1 MRQFK
6 KIGYYP
12 CKENKMD
19 ILKIKYINPLE
30 REFEQWIIS
39 GIENGLMK
47 RINKFSNF
55 TIRNFFSL
63 SFIPYSLFIIFF
75 IVNCHLSINKSFSQ
89 TIPEKK
95 PPLTRILFIYD
106 ASNSMNATW
115 QSGSRHEIAKRL
127 FMEALDSLQNAE
139 NLELALRVYGHQKN
153 YKQGQ
158 DCYDTKLE
166 VPFGKNNVPAMKTK
180 IKTIVPKGTTPIAL
194 TLEKS
199 GEDFPLCNECRN
211 IIILITDGIEECNG
225 DPCAVSQALQKK
237 GIVLKPF
244 VIGIGL
250 DMEFK
255 KTFEC
260 VGNYFDAAKEE
271 TFKMVLNIVISQAL
285 NTTTAQVN
293 LLDLNSKPT
302 ETDVNMTFYDQFSG
316 RIMYNYIH
324 TINHRG
330 NPDTVNIDPIST
342 YKLVVHT
349 LPPVSKDS
357 ITLVPG
363 KHNIIAL
370 DAPQGYLYLKVGGS
384 TGEYKN
390 LKAIIRKTGE
400 MKTMHVQDFESIIKY
415 IVGDYDL
422 EILSL
427 PRLTIKD
434 VNIRQSHTT
443 TIEIPQPGIA
453 SILMNSSGFCSL
465 FIEENNELKWVYN
478 LDENSTKET
487 INLQP
492 GSYRV
497 FYRSKS
503 AKLSAFT
510 IEKTFKITPGS
521 SVAVKMF

>member
-1 MRQFK
+1 MQIQISTSSFTFHTFTK
-6 KIGYYP
+6 PTI
-12 CKENKMD
+12 CK
-19 ILKIKYINPLE
+19 LE
-30 REFEQWIIS
+30 SNIIFSAIIFSVLHCLRKNLLLALLGIIS
-39 GIENGLMK
+39 P
-47 RINKFSNF
+47 FSIF
-55 TIRNFFSL
+55 
-63 SFIPYSLFIIFF
+63 YSY
-75 IVNCHLSINKSFSQ
+75 SQ
-89 TIPEKK
+89 QLAEKK

-115 QSGSRHEIAKRL
+115 QSGSRHEIAKKL
-127 FMEALDSLQNAE
+127 FTDALDSLQYAE
-139 NLELALRVYGHQKN
+139 NLELALRVYGHQKY

-158 DCYDTKLE
+158 DCDDTRLE
-166 VPFGKNNVPAMKTK
+166 VPFGKNNVSEMKTK
-180 IKTIVPKGTTPIAL
+180 IKSIAPKGTTPIAL

-199 GEDFPLCNECRN
+199 GNDFPTCSECRN
-211 IIILITDGIEECNG
+211 IIILITDGIEECGG
-225 DPCAVSQALQKK
+225 DPCAVSLALQKK

-250 DMEFK
+250 DLEFK

-271 TFKMVLNIVISQAL
+271 TFKTVLNIVISQAL

-293 LLDLNSKPT
+293 LLDANSKPT
-302 ETDVNMTFYDQFSG
+302 ETDVNMTFYDQFTG

-330 NPDTVNIDPIST
+330 NPDTVNIDPISS

-349 LPPVSKDS
+349 IPAVSKDS
-357 ITLVPG
+357 IKLIPG

-370 DAPQGYLYLKVGGS
+370 DAPQGNLYLKVGGG

-390 LKAIIRKTGE
+390 LKAIIRKSGE
-400 MKTMHVQDFESIIKY
+400 MQTLNVQDFETTLKY
-415 IVGDYDL
+415 IIGNYDL

-427 PRLTIKD
+427 PRVTIKD
-434 VNIRQSHTT
+434 INIRQSHTT

-453 SILMNSSGFCSL
+453 SIMMNSVGFCSL

-478 LDENSTKET
+478 LNENSTKET
-487 INLQP
+487 ITLQP
-492 GSYRV
+492 GNYRV
-497 FYRSKS
+497 FYRSKA

-521 SVAVKMF
+521 SVAVKLF